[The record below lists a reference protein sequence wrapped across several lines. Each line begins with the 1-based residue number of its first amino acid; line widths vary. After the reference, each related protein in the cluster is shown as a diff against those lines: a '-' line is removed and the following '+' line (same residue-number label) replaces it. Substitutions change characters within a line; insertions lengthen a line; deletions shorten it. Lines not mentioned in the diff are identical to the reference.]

1 MQHFTTTFGVLLEQ
15 RRNYITTV
23 LLEAKT
29 CVQKNKKNIFIVIF
43 CTVCNIEQYRKKLI
57 WRKLHIFGVRMCDLA
72 KQAP

>member
-57 WRKLHIFGVRMCDLA
+57 
-72 KQAP
+72 